1 MRPRF
6 YILFVCFIANVAFAL
21 DRPVR
26 QAQDRPNI
34 VYIMTDDHAAQMMSA
49 YDDSRASTPNLDR
62 IGEEGMLFRN
72 SFCTNSLCAPSR
84 ATLLTGKYSHKNG
97 QRGNRDT
104 FDGGQPTFPKM
115 LQAAGYQTAMIGK
128 WHLKSEPTGFD
139 YWNIL
144 PGQGLYVNPVFI
156 EMGEKKTQE
165 GYVTDIITDKAIDWV
180 KKRDKE
186 KPFLLLYHHKAP
198 HAQWV
203 PDGQYDRL
211 FEDEAVPYPENYN
224 DDESGRVSPV
234 QSATNQ
240 LTPDMLKRWKAFG
253 ARMNKEDPGELEG
266 QALKDWMYQQYVKD
280 YKRVMVSVDENVG
293 RFMEF
298 LNTEGLGENTIVIYT
313 ADNGMFIGD
322 HGRFDKRLMDEESL
336 RIPLVVRYPN
346 GIKAGSITNA
356 YSLNVDYAPTILDY
370 AGVSIP
376 SDMQGHSLRPI
387 LEGKRPKGWRKAIYY
402 HYYEHPDFQF
412 QDVPPHYGVRD
423 DRYKL
428 IHYYK
433 TRGIDDDA
441 WELLD
446 MKKDPQELTNVYEN
460 SKYKGVVKRLKKK
473 LNRLRTE
480 LDVGEE

>member
-1 MRPRF
+1 MRYRS
-6 YILFVCFIANVAFAL
+6 YILFACFIANVSFAL
-21 DRPVR
+21 
-26 QAQDRPNI
+26 DRPNI
-34 VYIMTDDHAAQMMSA
+34 VYIMTYDHAAQMMSA

-72 SFCTNSLCAPSR
+72 SFCSNSLCAPSR

-97 QRGNRDT
+97 QRGNRDV
-104 FDGGQPTFPKM
+104 FNGGQSIFPKM

-139 YWNIL
+139 YWNVL

-156 EMGEKKTQE
+156 EMGEKKTHE

-180 KKRDKE
+180 KKRDKG

-203 PDGQYDRL
+203 PDEKYDRL
-211 FEDEAVPYPENYN
+211 FEDEAVPYPNNYH
-224 DDESGRVSPV
+224 DDESGRSVSV
-234 QSATNQ
+234 RKATNQ
-240 LTPDMLKRWKAFG
+240 LTPDMLKRWRAFG
-253 ARMNKEDPGELEG
+253 AKMNKEDPGELEG
-266 QALKDWMYQQYVKD
+266 QALKGWMYQQYVKD
-280 YKRVMVSVDENVG
+280 YMRVMVSVDENVG

-298 LNTEGLGENTIVIYT
+298 LKAEGLDENMVVIYT

-336 RIPLVVRYPN
+336 RIPLVVRYPK
-346 GIKAGSITNA
+346 GIKAGSVTDA

-376 SDMQGHSLRPI
+376 DDMQGHSLRPV
-387 LEGKRPKGWRKAIYY
+387 LEGKKPKGWRKTIYC

-412 QDVPPHYGVRD
+412 QNVPPHYGVRD
-423 DRYKL
+423 GRYKL

-433 TRGIDDDA
+433 TRGIDDDT

-446 MKKDPQELTNVYEN
+446 MKNDPQELNNVYDNPE
-460 SKYKGVVKRLKKK
+460 YKGVIKRLKKE
-473 LNRLRTE
+473 LNRLRKE

>member
-387 LEGKRPKGWRKAIYY
+387 WR
-402 HYYEHPDFQF
+402 
-412 QDVPPHYGVRD
+412 VS
-423 DRYKL
+423 DRRAGERRYT
-428 IHYYK
+428 IITTSIQTFSFRTYPR
-433 TRGIDDDA
+433 TTACAMID
-441 WELLD
+441 
-446 MKKDPQELTNVYEN
+446 TN
-460 SKYKGVVKRLKKK
+460 
-473 LNRLRTE
+473 
-480 LDVGEE
+480 

>member
-1 MRPRF
+1 MRSCS
-6 YILFVCFIANVAFAL
+6 YILFVCFIANMAFAL
-21 DRPVR
+21 DGPVR

-72 SFCTNSLCAPSR
+72 SFCSNSLCAPSR

-97 QRGNRDT
+97 QRGNRDV
-104 FDGGQPTFPKM
+104 FDGGQSTFPKM

-139 YWNIL
+139 YWNVL

-156 EMGEKKTQE
+156 EMGEKKTHE

-211 FEDEAVPYPENYN
+211 FEDEDVPYPENYN

-298 LNTEGLGENTIVIYT
+298 LKAEGIDENTIVIYT

-336 RIPLVVRYPN
+336 RIPLVIRYPN
-346 GIKAGSITNA
+346 GIKAGSVTNA

-370 AGVSIP
+370 AGISIP
-376 SDMQGHSLRPI
+376 EDMQGHSLRPV
-387 LEGKRPKGWRKAIYY
+387 LEGKNPKGWRKTIYY

-433 TRGIDDDA
+433 TRGIDDDT

-446 MKKDPQELTNVYEN
+446 MKKDPQELNNVYGNPE
-460 SKYKGVVKRLKKK
+460 YKGVIRRLKKE
-473 LNRLRTE
+473 LVRLRAE
-480 LDVGEE
+480 LDVKEE